1 MRNGQLIDLAKANE
15 EKWRVTKFFLGL
27 CLLASYTFG
36 FAWKHTWYFVRHF
49 EKQLGDNPSL
59 TVTGKARAEA
69 LAAFFSDKPLNSVY
83 STDYNR
89 TRETAAPV
97 AALKSVDIQSYD
109 PHNLAGFAI
118 KLKTQDHVLVVGH
131 SNTTPHIL
139 SLMGGENI
147 KIKENDYGI
156 VYKLQKQQSQHTTQN
171 IHIPLQWFTF

>member
-1 MRNGQLIDLAKANE
+1 MTRYL
-15 EKWRVTKFFLGL
+15 LGM
-27 CLLASYTFG
+27 CLLALSTFG
-36 FAWKHTWYFVRHF
+36 FSEQHTWYFVRHF

-131 SNTTPHIL
+131 SNTTPEL
-139 SLMGGENI
+139 LGLMGGANI
-147 KIKENDYGI
+147 TIEESEYGLVYI
-156 VYKLQKQQSQHTTQN
+156 VQTHGVEHRSSSVYILLK
-171 IHIPLQWFTF
+171 